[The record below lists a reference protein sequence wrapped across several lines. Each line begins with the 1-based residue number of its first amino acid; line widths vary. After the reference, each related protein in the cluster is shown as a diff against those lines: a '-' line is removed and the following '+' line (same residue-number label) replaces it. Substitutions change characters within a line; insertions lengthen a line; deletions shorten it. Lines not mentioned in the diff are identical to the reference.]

1 MSVQV
6 KGTKSV
12 IQIRWIPKY
21 TFVERLLHWV
31 HTASFVPLSL
41 TGMVLFFPALASLA
55 QGDAG
60 IWFKM
65 IHRIAAL
72 IFIFEPILYAILQ
85 PRRLILSIK
94 EFGFNRED
102 LREDIGWVKNA
113 FGYYVLGRHGAMPPQ
128 GRFNTGEKMNG
139 LIMVA
144 SWVLFVLSGLIM
156 WFGKTFVP
164 VGLFQ
169 GMVMIH
175 DLTFILAVCM
185 FLVHLYLAVGHP
197 LMWAGLVSMR
207 FGVTSADYAAE
218 HHAKWYYGPKRAREL
233 YEAQKKA
240 ALEAGQ
246 PKEE

>member
-1 MSVQV
+1 MSVQI
-6 KGTKSV
+6 KGTRDV

-31 HTASFVPLSL
+31 HTASFVPLAL
-41 TGMVLFFPALASLA
+41 TGMVLFFPALQPLA
-55 QGDAG
+55 QGEAG
-60 IWFKM
+60 TWFKL
-65 IHRIAAL
+65 IHRVAAL
-72 IFIFEPILYAILQ
+72 IFIFEPILYAVLQ
-85 PRRLILSIK
+85 PRRLWLSLK
-94 EFGFNRED
+94 EFMMDKED
-102 LREDIGWVKNA
+102 LGWVKNA
-113 FGYYVLGRHGAMPPQ
+113 FSYYVLGRHGAMPPQ
-128 GRFNTGEKMNG
+128 GRFNAGEKMNG

-164 VGLFQ
+164 PMLFQ

-218 HHAKWYYGPKRAREL
+218 HHGRWYYGPKRAKEL
-233 YEAQKKA
+233 YEAQKRA
-240 ALEAGQ
+240 AVAA
-246 PKEE
+246 PAKEE